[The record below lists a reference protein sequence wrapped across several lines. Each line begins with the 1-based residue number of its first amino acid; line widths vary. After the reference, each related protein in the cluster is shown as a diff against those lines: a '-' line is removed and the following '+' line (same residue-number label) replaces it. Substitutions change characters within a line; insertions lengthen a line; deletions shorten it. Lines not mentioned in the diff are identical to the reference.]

1 MKSTATTKRLR
12 KGSRCPRCAK
22 GKLVPIVY
30 GLPLSE
36 LIEQSQRGEVML
48 GGCVIS
54 EFIDGSVTWGAPELG
69 CASCEHKIY
78 RDGRAHDQM
87 PTG

>member
-1 MKSTATTKRLR
+1 MTAKRLR

-30 GLPLSE
+30 GLPGGE
-36 LIEQSQRGEVML
+36 LVEQFQRGEVML
-48 GGCVIS
+48 GGCVVEQS
-54 EFIDGSVTWGAPELG
+54 FDGSITWGAPELG
-69 CASCEHKIY
+69 CAGCEREFY

-87 PTG
+87 PTGK